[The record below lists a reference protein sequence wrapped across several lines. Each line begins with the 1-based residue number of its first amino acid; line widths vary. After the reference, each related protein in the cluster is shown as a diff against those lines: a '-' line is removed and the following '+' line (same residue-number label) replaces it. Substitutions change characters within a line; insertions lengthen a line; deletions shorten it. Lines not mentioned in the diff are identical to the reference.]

1 MGMARLLV
9 VLSICVLTILQQP
22 TPSPGGQQL
31 LVVDFTTA
39 AQPVPEG
46 WEVLEN
52 TGKANVALVREADG
66 QALQLRSEHTSFAL
80 QKKVQI
86 PLQEYPVLVWQWKVT
101 QLPAGGDFRRS
112 STDDQAAQL
121 IVAFSERQFLAYIWD
136 STAPQGLL
144 EEAPAPLFRKI
155 FAMVM
160 QSGPRAL
167 GTWFTERR
175 NVIDDYTRAFGQ
187 APEAIE
193 GVRIQINSQHT
204 RSRAESYWK
213 SILFTNER

>member
-1 MGMARLLV
+1 MGIARMAI
-9 VLSICVLTILQQP
+9 VLSLWVLTIFPPPL
-22 TPSPGGQQL
+22 PSVGAQQL
-31 LVVDFTTA
+31 VVVDFSSA

-52 TGKANVALVREADG
+52 TGKANAALVREADG
-66 QALQLRSEHTSFAL
+66 QALQLRSEQTSFAL

-86 PLQEYPVLVWQWKVT
+86 ALQEYPFVVWQWKVT
-101 QLPAGGDFRRS
+101 QLPEGGDFRRS

-121 IVAFSERQFLAYIWD
+121 IIAFSERQFLAYIWD

-144 EEAPAPLFRKI
+144 GEAPAPLFRKI
-155 FAMVM
+155 FALVI

-167 GTWFTERR
+167 GTWLTERR
-175 NVIDDYTRAFGQ
+175 NVIDDYTKAFGQ
-187 APEAIE
+187 APKATE

-204 RSRAESYWK
+204 KSRAESYWK
-213 SILFTNER
+213 SILFTSQP

>member
-1 MGMARLLV
+1 MGITRMAV
-9 VLSICVLTILQQP
+9 VLSVCVLTMLHKP
-22 TPSPGGQQL
+22 ALSLGEQQL

-39 AQPVPEG
+39 SQPVPEG

-52 TGKANVALVREADG
+52 SGKANMALVREADG
-66 QALQLRSEHTSFAL
+66 QALQLRSEQASFAL

-86 PLQEYPVLVWQWKVT
+86 TLQEYPFLVWQWKVT
-101 QLPAGGDFRRS
+101 QLPEGGDFRRS

-121 IVAFSERQFLAYIWD
+121 IIAFSPRQFLAYIWD

-144 EEAPAPLFRKI
+144 EEAPAPPFRKI

-175 NVIDDYTRAFGQ
+175 NVIDDYTKAFGQ

-204 RSRAESYWK
+204 RSQAESYWK
-213 SILFTNER
+213 SILFTKEP

>member
-1 MGMARLLV
+1 MGITRMAV
-9 VLSICVLTILQQP
+9 VLSVCVLMILYKP
-22 TPSPGGQQL
+22 ALSLGEQQL

-39 AQPVPEG
+39 SQPVPEG

-52 TGKANVALVREADG
+52 SGKANMALVREADG
-66 QALQLRSEHTSFAL
+66 QALQLRSEQASFAL

-86 PLQEYPVLVWQWKVT
+86 TLQEYPFLVWQWKVT
-101 QLPAGGDFRRS
+101 QLPEGGDFRRS

-121 IVAFSERQFLAYIWD
+121 IIAFSPRQFLAYIWD

-144 EEAPAPLFRKI
+144 EEAPAPPFRKI

-175 NVIDDYTRAFGQ
+175 NVIDDSTKAFGQ

-204 RSRAESYWK
+204 KSQAESYWK
-213 SILFTNER
+213 SILFTKQP

>member
-1 MGMARLLV
+1 MHMTHIAVVLLV
-9 VLSICVLTILQQP
+9 CVLTIFHNSM
-22 TPSPGGQQL
+22 PSVGAQQL
-31 LVVDFTTA
+31 VVVDFTTSSQA
-39 AQPVPEG
+39 VPEG

-52 TGKANVALVREADG
+52 TGKANAALVREADG
-66 QALQLRSEHTSFAL
+66 QALQLRSEQTSFAL

-86 PLQEYPVLVWQWKVT
+86 TLQEYPFLVWQWKVT
-101 QLPAGGDFRRS
+101 QLPEGGDFRRS

-175 NVIDDYTRAFGQ
+175 NVIDDYTKAFGQ

-204 RSRAESYWK
+204 KSRAESYWK
-213 SILFTNER
+213 SILFTNQP